1 MELKKTIINILVT
14 LLVLDVPFLLYSYNF
29 NKIVFDNNFYKKE
42 FEKHEVYGRLEGYD
56 IEEINNNVL
65 SYLKN
70 EDIYLADDGF
80 FNERERI
87 HLMDVKGQVQIILYI
102 LYFSI
107 ILFFVLIFLLVILNG
122 NLKKIMKNVGI
133 VFLFSG
139 ILTFLDS
146 FVFWLIAKGNFDF
159 VFELMHKIF
168 FKAGTY
174 VFDPYFERIVVLY
187 PQQFFYDIT
196 VKIVLDT
203 LVISL
208 VLGLVG
214 LVILLYKKIKT
225 NKKIQ

>member
-1 MELKKTIINILVT
+1 MELKKTIINILIT

-29 NKIVFDNNFYKKE
+29 NKIVFDNDFYKKE

-56 IEEINNNVL
+56 VEKINNNVL
-65 SYLKN
+65 DYLKN
-70 EDIYLADDGF
+70 KDIYLADDGF

-87 HLMDVKGQVQIILYI
+87 HLTDVKEQVQIILYI

-107 ILFFVLIFLLVILNG
+107 ILFFVLILLLVILNG

-139 ILTFLDS
+139 ILTFLDA
-146 FVFWLIAKGNFDF
+146 FVFWLMARGNFDF

-187 PQQFFYDIT
+187 PQVFFYDIT

-208 VLGLVG
+208 VLVLTGT
-214 LVILLYKKIKT
+214 ILLI
-225 NKKIQ
+225 NKKRENP